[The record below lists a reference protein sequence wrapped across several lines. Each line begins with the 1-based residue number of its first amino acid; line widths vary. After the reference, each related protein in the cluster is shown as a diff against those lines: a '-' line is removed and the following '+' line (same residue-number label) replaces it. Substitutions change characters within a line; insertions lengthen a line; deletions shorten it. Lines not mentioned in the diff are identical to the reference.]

1 MFRPAVDASAS
12 RSLPD
17 SIPGAEPRLLAP
29 RLLER
34 TLLRLGRAGVVVER
48 RLAPGLSRIHGRR
61 LYRLLGYVRLADYLT
76 ERLGMSLRRCQ
87 AILRLERALAAL
99 PRLAQALEA
108 GEVSVSKLEVAAAA
122 ATPVTEAAWLDLA
135 RRLPLAYLREA
146 ARALARADVPSA
158 PGGAPAPGGMD
169 ATSPPDSVPASDAAC
184 GTSASSVASALP
196 IEQDE
201 PGGVI
206 SFTAPAPVVAIW
218 HWTLDLVR
226 RVAGQQEPAW
236 RCAEFLA
243 AEFLSGV
250 PDTACE
256 SPRGAAD
263 PASVPSDPA
272 LVPAAPAPARP
283 ACTADLPADDT
294 PAMSA
299 WMEAS
304 AAVREALAS
313 IGASADPEAIL
324 SERPPVEQRADSVA
338 GIRDDEL
345 DAWELDADLRRLV
358 RLRQSLAWRQGR
370 LLATFAS
377 LRLHRDL
384 GFDTFDD
391 WAGDRLAM
399 SPRRARYLVSLDRR
413 LRDLALLADAYRR
426 GLVSWCQARLLIR
439 VVRPATQSRWIRY
452 ARQVTVRRLEDV
464 ITDCEVS
471 TAEFS
476 ATAASSASAHIGASP
491 LPPIEPSP
499 ADAASM
505 DPQHADPP
513 PGKTASLARDPA
525 LLHTSAPPFD
535 PASIRIIG
543 FDRRTW
549 RRISFW
555 CPLDVASLWDGAI
568 RSCRAAAG
576 HRLGDWECFLLFVRA
591 LRDTWENQEDPHW
604 RRRYRIL
611 ERDGW
616 RCKAPGCTSRSGLNS
631 HHITFRSQQGGDDA
645 ANLVTL
651 CVGHHQ
657 QGLHEGRIRCFGRA
671 PDALWWDM
679 GVKPGGEPLARYF
692 GDRLVKRGPFVPV
705 APAEHVVARAVALPQ
720 HVGAPAGRLF
730 TPAPR
735 VAVPPTHVASAAAP
749 ATRAASSVARGT

>member
-17 SIPGAEPRLLAP
+17 SIPGGEPRLLAA

-108 GEVSVSKLEVAAAA
+108 GEVSVSKLEVAASA
-122 ATPVTEAAWLDLA
+122 ATPVTEAAWLDRA
-135 RRLPLAYLREA
+135 RRLPLACLREA
-146 ARALARADVPSA
+146 ARTLARADVTSA

-169 ATSPPDSVPASDAAC
+169 ATSPPDSVPAPDAAC

-201 PGGVI
+201 PGRVI
-206 SFTAPAPVVAIW
+206 SFSAPAPVVAIW

-250 PDTACE
+250 PDTTGE

-263 PASVPSDPA
+263 PASVPSNPA
-272 LVPAAPAPARP
+272 SVPAAPTSVPSEPSSVPAAPAPASP
-283 ACTADLPADDT
+283 ACIADLPADDT

-299 WMEAS
+299 WMEGS

-358 RLRQSLAWRQGR
+358 RLR
-370 LLATFAS
+370 
-377 LRLHRDL
+377 
-384 GFDTFDD
+384 
-391 WAGDRLAM
+391 
-399 SPRRARYLVSLDRR
+399 
-413 LRDLALLADAYRR
+413 
-426 GLVSWCQARLLIR
+426 
-439 VVRPATQSRWIRY
+439 
-452 ARQVTVRRLEDV
+452 
-464 ITDCEVS
+464 
-471 TAEFS
+471 
-476 ATAASSASAHIGASP
+476 IG
-491 LPPIEPSP
+491 
-499 ADAASM
+499 
-505 DPQHADPP
+505 
-513 PGKTASLARDPA
+513 
-525 LLHTSAPPFD
+525 
-535 PASIRIIG
+535 IG
-543 FDRRTW
+543 
-549 RRISFW
+549 
-555 CPLDVASLWDGAI
+555 
-568 RSCRAAAG
+568 
-576 HRLGDWECFLLFVRA
+576 
-591 LRDTWENQEDPHW
+591 
-604 RRRYRIL
+604 
-611 ERDGW
+611 
-616 RCKAPGCTSRSGLNS
+616 
-631 HHITFRSQQGGDDA
+631 GG
-645 ANLVTL
+645 
-651 CVGHHQ
+651 G
-657 QGLHEGRIRCFGRA
+657 
-671 PDALWWDM
+671 
-679 GVKPGGEPLARYF
+679 
-692 GDRLVKRGPFVPV
+692 
-705 APAEHVVARAVALPQ
+705 
-720 HVGAPAGRLF
+720 
-730 TPAPR
+730 
-735 VAVPPTHVASAAAP
+735 
-749 ATRAASSVARGT
+749 